1 MFCLLNMLEILT
13 SLKKKCIFYLTS
25 KVDLILDL
33 FKYNIF
39 LKFKY
44 KILPT
49 LLCLI
54 IFINHLKA
62 QEDWDFENTEKSISF
77 FSDTRSINGHTVN
90 VLEEKVLELR
100 ITHRF
105 GNLATSQAYRTLFGL
120 DNSTDIRIGFEY
132 GINDKL
138 MIGAGRSKGYF
149 PFSEV
154 WDGLIKYQLL
164 KNNSSPF
171 AVALGS
177 NMTFISMLKSNDP
190 SSLTNFTKLAHRINY
205 HTELL
210 IAYQPHSKITFQVNP
225 GIMYLNKVHHEDQNL
240 QVVLGST
247 VKFNVYD
254 KINLIGEY
262 YWQPFATNYRINN
275 YQNPFGIGIE
285 IKTFAHVFQL
295 NFMNSKGIGAGQFIP
310 FTQSKW
316 NKGEFRFGFTI
327 ARKFNN

>member
-1 MFCLLNMLEILT
+1 MFYPLNMLEILT
-13 SLKKKCIFYLTS
+13 VSKKKYIFYLNS
-25 KVDLILDL
+25 NLDL
-33 FKYNIF
+33 FLEFLKYNIF
-39 LKFKY
+39 FKMKY
-44 KILPT
+44 GIL
-49 LLCLI
+49 LSLVCYI
-54 IFINHLKA
+54 ASIDHVKS

-100 ITHRF
+100 ITHKF
-105 GNLATSQAYRTLFGL
+105 GNIATPQSYRTLFGL

-138 MIGAGRSKGYF
+138 MIGAGRSKGAG
-149 PFSEV
+149 PFLEV
-154 WDGLIKYQLL
+154 WDGLIKYQLI
-164 KNNSSPF
+164 KNDDNPF
-171 AVALGS
+171 ALALGS
-177 NMTFISMLKSNDP
+177 NITFTSMSNSDVP
-190 SSLTNFTKLAHRINY
+190 SSLTNFTKLSHRVNY

-240 QVVLGST
+240 QVVIGST
-247 VKFNVYD
+247 VKFNVYK

-262 YWQPFATNYRINN
+262 FLQPFATDYRINK

-285 IKTFAHVFQL
+285 IKTYAHVFQL

-316 NKGEFRFGFTI
+316 NEGEFRFGFTI
-327 ARKFNN
+327 ARKFNT